1 MAKFSDLLHIESD
14 MEAGISKEEQA
25 NPTLVGLAETVA
37 QAVLDGLDTSE
48 RSFMTAT
55 CRSMI
60 VQKALFKAMDH
71 FDRMKMTAITGQKE
85 NTGYA

>member
-14 MEAGISKEEQA
+14 MEAGIFREEQL
-25 NPTLVGLAETVA
+25 NPALREMAEEVA
-37 QAVLDGLDTSE
+37 RAVLDGLDTSE

-71 FDRMKMTAITGQKE
+71 FDRMKMTAVTGQKE